1 MGGLI
6 TVPVARR
13 NLLSEK
19 GRFAISAGGV
29 GFAVLLILIVIAL
42 YRGWSQT
49 GEVFLKLPGEIWVTQ
64 AGTSDPFHSTSLLT
78 SADIDLAASV
88 EGVGAAV
95 PVLSRQMNIPIGDD
109 EESVRFMALA
119 LPGGLQLSP
128 DIEASYAPSPGNVVI
143 EKTLSRKTGL
153 KEGDRLLVHGVDLL
167 VGEVR
172 PQGGDVLSQFVFIH
186 YSDAEQIFGVGD
198 VVNYVMLIVSPG
210 SSVDEVAA
218 AVSEANGGVRVYTS
232 TGFAEAVRK
241 EIDEAFL
248 PVISILVLIGFIVG
262 AAVVGLT
269 VYTATIERA
278 REFGVMK
285 AVGASGSFLY
295 RIVLTQSVILTT
307 VGFIVGLAAAVALA
321 RLAEQMVPEFVTDFR
336 AWDVAGVLAAT
347 GLMSI
352 IASLAP
358 IRRINGIDPAMV
370 FRA

>member
-1 MGGLI
+1 M

-19 GRFAISAGGV
+19 GRFAISVGGV
-29 GFAVLLILIVIAL
+29 AFAVLLILIVVAL

-49 GEVFLKLPGEIWVTQ
+49 GEVFEKLPGEIWVTQ
-64 AGTSDPFHSTSLLT
+64 IGTSDPFHSTSLLT
-78 SADIDLAASV
+78 SGDVGLAASV
-88 EGVGAAV
+88 EGVEAAV
-95 PVLSRQMNIPIGDD
+95 PVLSRQMLIPIGDG

-128 DIEASYAPSPGNVVI
+128 DVVAAYAPAPGDIVI
-143 EKTLSRKTGL
+143 EETLSRKTGL
-153 KEGDRLLVHGVDLL
+153 KEGDRLVVRDVDLR

-172 PQGGDVLSQFVFIH
+172 PRGGDVLSQFAFVH
-186 YSDAEQIFGVGD
+186 YSDAERIFGVGD
-198 VVNYVMLIVSPG
+198 IVNYAMLIVSPG

-218 AVSEANGGVRVYTS
+218 AVSAGNDGVRVYTS
-232 TGFAEAVRK
+232 TAFAEAVRK

-248 PVISILVLIGFIVG
+248 PVISILVVIGFMVG
-262 AAVVGLT
+262 VAVVGLT
-269 VYTATIERA
+269 TYTATIERA

-285 AVGASGSFLY
+285 AVGASGGFLY
-295 RIVLTQSVILTT
+295 RIVLTQSVILTAS
-307 VGFIVGLAAAVALA
+307 GFVVGLAAAILLA

-336 AWDVAGVLAAT
+336 ALDLAGVLVAA
-347 GLMSI
+347 GLMSV